1 MTIGKKR
8 EFVERLE
15 QIFNKTK
22 DNDIATIVDVLLE
35 IIEEIEVEENE

>member
-1 MTIGKKR
+1 MTAGKKQ

-22 DNDIATIVDVLLE
+22 DSNIATIADVLLE
-35 IIEEIEVEENE
+35 IIGEIEVEENE